1 MMPGEVHTV
10 RGVTGT
16 VKELMYAFGVQ
27 VGWACVRTRR
37 SNYGWS
43 MEKCLLYRGYKPP
56 LYANNPRPIIRN
68 GDPLT
73 HWELAREAAE
83 QRFDCSLREILI
95 AVADA
100 GLYTPVWSP
109 RILAEWRHAAARLGA
124 YLAALAAVFVAAFFI
139 GGAVVPQ
146 STVDSWTQQAEE
158 S

>member
-68 GDPLT
+68 GEPLT

-95 AVADA
+95 ALVASGASSEDIKRVTNLKLTPQHYE
-100 GLYTPVWSP
+100 GLVRRVSAIQ
-109 RILAEWRHAAARLGA
+109 RAKEQI
-124 YLAALAAVFVAAFFI
+124 V
-139 GGAVVPQ
+139 
-146 STVDSWTQQAEE
+146 
-158 S
+158 